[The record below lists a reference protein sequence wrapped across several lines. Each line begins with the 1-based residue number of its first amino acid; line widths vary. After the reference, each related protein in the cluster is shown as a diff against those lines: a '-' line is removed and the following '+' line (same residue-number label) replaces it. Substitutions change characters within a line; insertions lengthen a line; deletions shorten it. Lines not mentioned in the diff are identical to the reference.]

1 MNKNYIEIHD
11 NQEILNLEIHAVGKR
26 ENKNFTL
33 RTVPALSFKNGVCRI
48 KCVLQTAIDIQRIV
62 ESQQGFICNLGHDW
76 EERLEEAKKNYLIK
90 KKEKEIRKTHRDA
103 DVRRQVELEEFRRAR
118 ELKEM
123 EDAREAFEKEEKK
136 KTAKKTT
143 KKVVKK
149 TEAVEAEAESAIS
162 ENAG

>member
-33 RTVPALSFKNGVCRI
+33 RTVPALNFKNGVCRI

-76 EERLEEAKKNYLIK
+76 HCLLY
-90 KKEKEIRKTHRDA
+90 TSPSPRD
-103 DVRRQVELEEFRRAR
+103 RTRSR
-118 ELKEM
+118 M
-123 EDAREAFEKEEKK
+123 PS
-136 KTAKKTT
+136 
-143 KKVVKK
+143 
-149 TEAVEAEAESAIS
+149 SA
-162 ENAG
+162 